1 MFEVIAEDTFDFRSQ
16 EYAELFNGSA
26 ATAFQHPI
34 WLAQLYEKLVPQGAA
49 TPLIIVVRVRSSG
62 KLAMVLP
69 LVRRRYMLL
78 KAIEFADMRV
88 SDYVSPVVD
97 EETFSCILADS
108 RTCAAIRTYLR
119 PYDLLRI
126 GKLADRS
133 LAMERLFG
141 IGKRDDMGMS
151 AYCSKLEP
159 SFAEWRAHQ
168 LDRSYRKELDK
179 KTRQLNRMGKA
190 RFECADGPAAIR
202 TIFDALKFY
211 RGNRFD
217 GSDGPADL
225 LQQASYFG
233 FYLAV
238 ANEGCGG
245 FARTYAMWM
254 NDRPIAGALGLAHR
268 GSFLV
273 ILGGFDE
280 AGYRKQSIGSL
291 MFEQIARDCIGR
303 GDLHLDF
310 TIGDEPYKRIFGGQP
325 SPMWQIHR
333 AGSLLGYA
341 AHLAVKKFPAA
352 KQLARHVLGGGRGKK
367 VEASGAVVPPT
378 SGQNTE
384 SS

>member
-1 MFEVIAEDTFDFRSQ
+1 
-16 EYAELFNGSA
+16 
-26 ATAFQHPI
+26 
-34 WLAQLYEKLVPQGAA
+34 
-49 TPLIIVVRVRSSG
+49 
-62 KLAMVLP
+62 
-69 LVRRRYMLL
+69 
-78 KAIEFADMRV
+78 
-88 SDYVSPVVD
+88 
-97 EETFSCILADS
+97 
-108 RTCAAIRTYLR
+108 
-119 PYDLLRI
+119 
-126 GKLADRS
+126 
-133 LAMERLFG
+133 MERLFG

-254 NDRPIAGALGLAHR
+254 NDRPIAGALGLEHR
-268 GSFLV
+268 GSLLV
-273 ILGGFDE
+273 ILNGFDE
-280 AGYRKQSIGSL
+280 EGYRRQSTGSL
-291 MFEQIARDCIGR
+291 MFEQIARDCIER
-303 GDLHLDF
+303 GDHHLDF
-310 TIGDEPYKRIFGGQP
+310 TIGDEPYKGIFGGQP

-333 AGSLLGYA
+333 AGSPLGYA
-341 AHLAVKKFPAA
+341 AHLAVEKLPAA
-352 KQLARHVLGGGRGKK
+352 KELARHLLETARGKAVK
-367 VEASGAVVPPT
+367 PADTAMPAASDKTAKAC
-378 SGQNTE
+378 
-384 SS
+384 